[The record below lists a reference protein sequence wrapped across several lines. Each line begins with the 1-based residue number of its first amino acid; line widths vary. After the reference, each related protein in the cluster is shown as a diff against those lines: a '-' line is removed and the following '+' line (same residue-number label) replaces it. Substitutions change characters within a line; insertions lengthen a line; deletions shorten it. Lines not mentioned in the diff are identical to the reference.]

1 MSDGGRVAGSG
12 WFESSSHARQ
22 LSSAP
27 GLDESEATGA
37 PELGAAQGQ
46 GKSAADEDNGN
57 QD

>member
-1 MSDGGRVAGSG
+1 MSDGGRIDGSD
-12 WFESSSHARQ
+12 WFESISHARQ

-46 GKSAADEDNGN
+46 GKCTAEEDNRN